1 MEMYAE
7 CAVEEP
13 LSDDQSSDDIE
24 SDQPEVERGRW
35 SAKLDYML
43 SMIGYCVGLGN
54 IWRFP
59 YLCMRN
65 GGGKCSSS
73 LSFSNVTFYCCKFA
87 TQLHLA
93 LTLND
98 HWLKSKS
105 NCSNKK
111 AVNPF

>member
-1 MEMYAE
+1 MEMYAK

-24 SDQPEVERGRW
+24 SDQSEVERGQW

-65 GGGKCSSS
+65 GGGKCSPKT
-73 LSFSNVTFYCCKFA
+73 LVVCN
-87 TQLHLA
+87 LHVHVAYTVSANIKLILA
-93 LTLND
+93 
-98 HWLKSKS
+98 
-105 NCSNKK
+105 
-111 AVNPF
+111 FRQR

>member
-1 MEMYAE
+1 MFIQMEMYAE

-65 GGGKCSSS
+65 GGGKCSPRILVVYNRRS
-73 LSFSNVTFYCCKFA
+73 
-87 TQLHLA
+87 
-93 LTLND
+93 
-98 HWLKSKS
+98 
-105 NCSNKK
+105 
-111 AVNPF
+111 